1 MSRLAEPGSR
11 TASLIISTLSLII
24 IAAFLSFL
32 PFSFGIFYYFGYYF
46 VAPLFSERAGRAL
59 EARVNTKII
68 PPGFKVIT
76 RYLPSAPNKTIKTTV
91 VFTIQYFQNIIGEL
105 EATDELLDN
114 ITDGVMKAVEYYK
127 VLQRINGEYTEVV
140 RHA

>member
-11 TASLIISTLSLII
+11 TASLIVSTLSLII

-59 EARVNTKII
+59 E
-68 PPGFKVIT
+68 
-76 RYLPSAPNKTIKTTV
+76 
-91 VFTIQYFQNIIGEL
+91 NIIGEL